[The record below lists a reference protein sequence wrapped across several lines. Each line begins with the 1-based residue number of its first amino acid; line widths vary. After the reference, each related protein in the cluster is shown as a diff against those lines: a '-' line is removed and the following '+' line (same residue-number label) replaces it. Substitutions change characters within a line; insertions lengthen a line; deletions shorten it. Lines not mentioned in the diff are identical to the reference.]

1 MSIPSDT
8 PRTDSRV
15 MPGGYATDLMEHAR
29 TLERE
34 LNRAIEIAETLQQN
48 GWAKAYVNYEPW
60 GRASQNLRKLKEE
73 IQ

>member
-1 MSIPSDT
+1 MSMPSDT

-73 IQ
+73 IP